1 MTVQDFN
8 GSQNITVCHPVDPWY
23 KTRYIPSMG
32 IIPQFKI
39 VRAVYTTFDLTTDV
53 LSQRAR
59 CNNCGVK
66 GNNTFQIVYRGGS
79 YNALIGAANTD
90 DEW

>member
-1 MTVQDFN
+1 
-8 GSQNITVCHPVDPWY
+8 
-23 KTRYIPSMG
+23 MG
-32 IIPQFKI
+32 YSSLNL
-39 VRAVYTTFDLTTDV
+39 RAVLTFDLTTDV

-79 YNALIGAANTD
+79 YNALIGAANT
-90 DEW
+90 EMNGEV

>member
-1 MTVQDFN
+1 MHTILVVVINFASRSLVTTVYSF
-8 GSQNITVCHPVDPWY
+8 
-23 KTRYIPSMG
+23 MG
-32 IIPQFKI
+32 YSSLNL
-39 VRAVYTTFDLTTDV
+39 RAVLTFDLTTDV

-79 YNALIGAANTD
+79 YNALIGAANT
-90 DEW
+90 EMNGEV